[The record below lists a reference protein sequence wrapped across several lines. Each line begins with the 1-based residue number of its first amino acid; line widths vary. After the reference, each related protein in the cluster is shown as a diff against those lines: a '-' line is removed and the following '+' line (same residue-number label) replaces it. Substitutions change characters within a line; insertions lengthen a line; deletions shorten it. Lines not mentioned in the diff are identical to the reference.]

1 MATITENKG
10 QTARQNRKPGKK
22 AVPGKNTQEVPEA
35 LIYEMDNGVPIYYR
49 GYKEVLAGTKQP
61 EEIIG
66 SSIVQSRVITLL
78 LKFLFR
84 HLPDEQYEV
93 LSNELGLLFKKN
105 SWRACDIAIFE
116 QEKLKEVQFSTEY
129 AKVPPRVVIEVD
141 TKADMENFESVEQYY
156 HQKTDQLLQFGV
168 ERVIWIF
175 TAEPRKIM
183 VATPNADWRIT
194 EWTSEIELLP
204 GVSFRLSDLVKK

>member
-1 MATITENKG
+1 MTTVTENKG
-10 QTARQNRKPGKK
+10 RTTRQSSKPGKK
-22 AVPGKNTQEVPEA
+22 AASDKNAREIPEA

-49 GYKEVLAGTKQP
+49 GYREVLAGTKQA
-61 EEIIG
+61 EEIMG
-66 SSIVQSRVITLL
+66 SSIIQSRVISHL

-84 HLPDEQYEV
+84 HLPDDQYEV

-116 QEKLKEVQFSTEY
+116 QEKLREVQFNNEY
-129 AKVPPRVVIEVD
+129 AKIPPKVVIEVD

-156 HQKTDQLLQFGV
+156 HQKTDQLLRFGV
-168 ERVIWIF
+168 ERVVWVF

-183 VATPNADWRIT
+183 VAEPNADWRIT
-194 EWTSEIELLP
+194 DWTSEIELMP
-204 GVSFRLSDLVKK
+204 GVSFRLSDLMKK

>member
-10 QTARQNRKPGKK
+10 QTARQSSKPRKK
-22 AVPGKNTQEVPEA
+22 ASSGSSSREVPEA

-61 EEIIG
+61 EEIMG
-66 SSIVQSRVITLL
+66 SGIIQSRVITLL

-105 SWRACDIAIFE
+105 SWWACDIAIFE
-116 QEKLKEVQFSTEY
+116 QEKLKEVQFSNEY
-129 AKVPPRVVIEVD
+129 AKVPPRIVIEID
-141 TKADMENFESVEQYY
+141 AKADMENFESVEQYY
-156 HQKTDQLLQFGV
+156 HRKTDQLLQFGV

-183 VATPNADWRIT
+183 VAAPNADWRIT
-194 EWTSEIELLP
+194 DWTSEIELLP